1 MSDFEQIQWSDFS
14 HWGNE
19 SEYVKDAIDSNWVSG
34 GQYVERLEKQ
44 FSVELNIEHVLAVSN
59 GTAALQL
66 AFLGIGIKPGDEV
79 IVPAFGFMAAANVLR
94 QMHAIPV
101 FADVCLFDWNIE
113 VESVEQLISDKT
125 RAIVTI
131 HNYGVMSGIEQLAA
145 IAKANDI
152 YLIEDCAEAVFS
164 GYQQQYCGA
173 FGDICTFSLHA
184 TKTISSG
191 EGGIVGCKDSDLYQS
206 MALIR
211 SHGLRREKKHYWH
224 EVHGNNHRLSNVLAA
239 IGVAQFEQHEAILA
253 QKQRVFERYRNK
265 LQPHPLISLQCY
277 PVQSSPVIW
286 AVGIYIPFEL
296 LNISRDELMDQLA
309 KKGIETR
316 PGFYT
321 ANQLP
326 IFDDVAKQPMKNAN
340 LVAANTIVLPSFSL
354 IEDKVIDFV
363 SETLIEQITDAQQC
377 ELSFES
383 LQDDDRCRELL
394 KCFLQTANSSLY
406 AFRYFSNREYE
417 VIHNHV
423 STLLLLKDGEPVVYG
438 HLDKDGDNV
447 WLGIAVIESQKGLG
461 LGKFMMRQLI
471 ELAYKNE
478 LSRLVLR
485 VDKDNTAAFNLY
497 CRYGFVV
504 DNNDKDANSYL
515 MFKTLK

>member
-34 GQYVERLEKQ
+34 GQYVGRLEKQ
-44 FSVELNIEHVLAVSN
+44 FATELNIEHVLAVSN

-113 VESVEQLISDKT
+113 VESVEQLINDKT
-125 RAIVTI
+125 NAIVTI

-145 IAKANDI
+145 IAKANNI

-164 GYQQQYCGA
+164 GYQQKYCGA
-173 FGDICTFSLHA
+173 YGDICTFSLHA

-191 EGGIVGCKDSDLYQS
+191 EGGIVGCKDPDLYQS

-224 EVHGNNHRLSNVLAA
+224 EAHGNNYRLSNVLAA
-239 IGVAQFEQHEAILA
+239 IGVAQFEKYEDILA
-253 QKQRVFERYRNK
+253 QKQRVFERYRNR
-265 LQPHPLISLQCY
+265 LQHHPLISFQCY
-277 PVQSSPVIW
+277 PAQSSPVIW
-286 AVGIYIPFEL
+286 AVGVYIPFKL
-296 LNISRDELMDQLA
+296 LNISRDDLMDQLA
-309 KKGIETR
+309 QKGIETR

-321 ANQLP
+321 ASQLP
-326 IFDDVAKQPMKNAN
+326 IFDDVANQSMKNADH
-340 LVAANTIVLPSFSL
+340 VAANTIVLPSFSL

-363 SETLIEQITDAQQC
+363 CDTLLEKIAETEQCQM
-377 ELSFES
+377 SFES
-383 LQDDDRCRELL
+383 LQDDERGRKLL
-394 KCFLQTANSSLY
+394 EQFLQTANSSLH
-406 AFRYFSNREYE
+406 AFRYFSSREYE
-417 VIHNHV
+417 VINNHV

-438 HLDKDGDNV
+438 HLDRDGDNV
-447 WLGIAVIESQKGLG
+447 WLGIAAIESQKGLG
-461 LGKFMMRQLI
+461 LGKLMMRRLI
-471 ELAYKNE
+471 ELAYKHE
-478 LSRLVLR
+478 LSKLVLR

-497 CRYGFVV
+497 CGNGFVV
-504 DNNDKDANSYL
+504 DKNDKNANSYL